1 MVYRIHF
8 HSLFSLSLTINM
20 DMIFSEPIPYGY
32 LNEFK
37 MDLRL
42 LKNLLKVTTNS
53 EIRYALVKQI
63 E

>member
-1 MVYRIHF
+1 
-8 HSLFSLSLTINM
+8 M

-53 EIRYALVKQI
+53 EIRYALVKHI

>member
-1 MVYRIHF
+1 
-8 HSLFSLSLTINM
+8 M
-20 DMIFSEPIPYGY
+20 DMVFSELIPYGY

-53 EIRYALVKQI
+53 EIRYALVKHI